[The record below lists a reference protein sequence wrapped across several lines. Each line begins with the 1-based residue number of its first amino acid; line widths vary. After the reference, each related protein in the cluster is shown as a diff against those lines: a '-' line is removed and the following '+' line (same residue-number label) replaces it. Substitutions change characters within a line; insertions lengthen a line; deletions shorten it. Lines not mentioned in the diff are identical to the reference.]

1 MSKLVFISGDFS
13 SGSTLLWTLFRK
25 TGQYHCLYEPLHE
38 KLLQYL
44 IYPLRAYEH
53 HFFADN
59 YFAEYKGF
67 KEIPRLFN
75 PAWGKKNFY
84 LSSNQDEDRLHKYL
98 QYIIDM
104 SFQRSEKVVL
114 KFNRATFRLGWL
126 KDRFPDT
133 KIVHIYRDPEKQ
145 WNSIVRRSQAYHGRI
160 DVDQD
165 SVNFNGMS
173 MATWCDDLQERY
185 PVLHAEDSG
194 NGHDRFRKLYDLSY
208 AEHLK
213 YADISIKYEDL
224 VSDFEAVCDQ
234 LWQCVGC
241 DADIEALKKYVIHPG
256 KQKPLTSSHRLK
268 SRLLKTMDRIGNK
281 AARILLRL
289 RKLPH

>member
-59 YFAEYKGF
+59 YFSEYKDF
-67 KEIPRLFN
+67 KEIRNLFN
-75 PAWGKKNFY
+75 PEWGERNFY
-84 LSSNQDEDRLHKYL
+84 LSSIQDEDRLYKYL
-98 QYIIDM
+98 KYIIDM
-104 SFQRSEKVVL
+104 SFQRSGKAVL

-126 KDRFPDT
+126 KSKFPEA
-133 KIVHIYRDPEKQ
+133 KIVHIYRDPGKQ
-145 WNSIVRRSQAYHGRI
+145 WNSIVRRSQAHHGRI
-160 DVDQD
+160 DVGQNG
-165 SVNFNGMS
+165 VNFNGMS
-173 MATWCDDLQERY
+173 MAIWCDDLQQRY
-185 PVLHAEDSG
+185 PALHAANSD
-194 NGHDRFRKLYDLSY
+194 NGYERFRKLYNLSY

-213 YADISIKYEDL
+213 YADISVKYEDL
-224 VSDFEAVCDQ
+224 VSDFEPVCGQ

-241 DADIEALKKYVIHPG
+241 DSDIEALKKYVIHPG
-256 KQKPLTSSHRLK
+256 KQKPLTSSHKLK
-268 SRLLKTMDRIGNK
+268 SRLLKTIDMAGHK
-281 AARILLRL
+281 AARIILRL